1 MLCDICHK
9 NIATIH
15 LTEVV
20 NEKVVE
26 MHACQACA
34 RSKAK
39 ELHEQFSVSDLV
51 GGLAGIGEAK
61 KKEQTLKCSSCGL
74 NYTEFKK
81 KGRLGCANCYI
92 AFRQQLLP
100 LLKKIHSATRHT
112 GKIPLGLEK
121 KAVAF
126 NRLNDLHEQLA
137 RAIKLEE
144 YEEAARLRDEIK
156 KLNKNKNAR

>member
-15 LTEVV
+15 LTEIV
-20 NEKVVE
+20 NERVVE
-26 MHACQACA
+26 MHTCQNCA
-34 RSKAK
+34 RSKAQ
-39 ELHEQFSVSDLV
+39 ELDEQFSISDFV

-61 KKEQTLKCSSCGL
+61 KKEQALKCSSCAL
-74 NYTEFKK
+74 SYSEFKK
-81 KGRLGCANCYI
+81 KGRLGCANCYV

-112 GKIPLGLEK
+112 GKIPLNLEK
-121 KAVAF
+121 KVIAVS
-126 NRLNDLHEQLA
+126 RLNDLHEQLA
-137 RAIKLEE
+137 RAIKIEE

-156 KLNKNKNAR
+156 KLGKK